1 MFKIPAPG
9 CVDIPCRGGPLKLA
23 DQGIFWVGATP
34 SGGLRHLVAGQMF
47 VQYPIPAQALPH
59 PVVLIHGGG
68 GQMLHYF
75 GSGDGRPDGLT
86 II

>member
-1 MFKIPAPG
+1 
-9 CVDIPCRGGPLKLA
+9 
-23 DQGIFWVGATP
+23 
-34 SGGLRHLVAGQMF
+34 MF